1 MKLEPLKVRTRST
14 VGKGPARRLRA
25 EGEVLGVIY
34 GEGQE
39 PLPVALNAKIFSK
52 LVQDAGSHALIEVDV
67 SDSPDANGPTILKAV
82 DRHPVHGHI
91 LHVDFLRIDLSK
103 RIRTVTPLA
112 LTGQPVGVVQ
122 GGVLEHPLRDL
133 EIGCLALDVPEK
145 IEVEVSELD
154 IGDSLHVSDLV
165 VPENIT
171 VLTSADRV
179 VVAVHTPKVVEEA
192 TTDVEGEEGAE
203 GEGAEAEESS
213 DGDKDDDSE
222 KK

>member
-1 MKLEPLKVRTRST
+1 MKLESLKVRTRST
-14 VGKGPARRLRA
+14 RGKGPARRLRVG
-25 EGEVLGVIY
+25 GEILGVIY

-67 SDSPDANGPTILKAV
+67 SDSPDANGPTMLKAV
-82 DRHPVHGHI
+82 DRHPIHGHI

-103 RIRTVTPLA
+103 RIQTVTPLA

-122 GGVLEHPLRDL
+122 GGVLEHQLREL
-133 EIGCLALDVPEK
+133 EIECLALDVPEK
-145 IEVEVSELD
+145 IEVEVSQLE
-154 IGDSLHVSDLV
+154 IGDSVHVSDLV

-171 VLTSADRV
+171 VLTTSARV
-179 VVAVHTPKVVEEA
+179 VVAVHTPKVVDAGEEA
-192 TTDVEGEEGAE
+192 VEGEEG
-203 GEGAEAEESS
+203 ESA
-213 DGDKDDDSE
+213 DGDKDESE